1 MNVYIYISKAV
12 KHIFLISYIKRVLIG
27 HSIWINY
34 KVKRDDEKEAF
45 LRANNNKKKINSM
58 INP

>member
-45 LRANNNKKKINSM
+45 LRANNNKKKR
-58 INP
+58 